1 MMDTNI
7 IIDDNYISEMGE
19 YIFKKGMQLQNIM
32 DEYLLI
38 MKDCLNYGIVK
49 GDTAEALSEFYVKMR
64 YFKLIILETA
74 RDNKDILYQYL
85 QKINDA
91 EKYSFE
97 EPL

>member
-38 MKDCLNYGIVK
+38 MEDCLNYGIVK